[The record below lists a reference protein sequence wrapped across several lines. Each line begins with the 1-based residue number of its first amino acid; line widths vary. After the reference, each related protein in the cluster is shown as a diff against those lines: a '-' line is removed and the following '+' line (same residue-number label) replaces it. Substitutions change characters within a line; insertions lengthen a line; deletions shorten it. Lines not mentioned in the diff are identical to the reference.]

1 MTSLPL
7 GMLIE
12 ALVAVLLL
20 VTIGYC
26 WILNRRLQRLRADE
40 ETLRATI
47 SELITATEIA
57 ERAILGLKATA
68 NDADKTLG
76 TRLTQ
81 AEHLSKLL
89 AGQLGEGEAVLTRIS
104 QIAEAARTAH
114 AAEDA
119 RRASE
124 EEARHRA
131 QAQAQ
136 AQAEAEARRMAA
148 AQQAAAPAYQPAPQ
162 GYVAPQAA
170 PRQAAPSSYAAPYRQ
185 QAPSYAPAPAAPAAA
200 PSVSARDIR
209 AAAAEAT
216 ARLER
221 FRKKSGRLLLE
232 PSPASSCRHCCQRPL
247 ALKLLGLVLGGH
259 TAVGPVM
266 EARAQAQQPAAGEP
280 AAPPAG
286 GAGAPAPGE
295 APAAEGTQAPA
306 EGAADAVP
314 PVPDALEIGGSSAE
328 RAVLESLG
336 ERRKAL
342 QDQEGQLD
350 LREKLLQ
357 ATEERLQKRVD
368 ELKSL
373 EQQIQQGV
381 EEKKKQEEGEIAAL
395 VVMYENMKPK
405 DAARIFDRLDLDVLL
420 KVVRQMKPRKMAD
433 ILARMSPEAAEK
445 LTVAIAGGDANQPQ
459 GASVQAPAALPKI
472 GSN

>member
-114 AAEDA
+114 TAEDA
-119 RRASE
+119 RRAAE
-124 EEARHRA
+124 EEARQR
-131 QAQAQ
+131 AQAQ
-136 AQAEAEARRMAA
+136 AQAEAEARRLAA
-148 AQQAAAPAYQPAPQ
+148 AQQAAAPSYQQAPQ
-162 GYVAPQAA
+162 GYVAPQPA
-170 PRQAAPSSYAAPYRQ
+170 PRPADPSSYAAPYRQ
-185 QAPSYAPAPAAPAAA
+185 PAQAYAPSAQPAPAAA

-221 FRKKSGRLLLE
+221 FRKKSG
-232 PSPASSCRHCCQRPL
+232 
-247 ALKLLGLVLGGH
+247 
-259 TAVGPVM
+259 
-266 EARAQAQQPAAGEP
+266 
-280 AAPPAG
+280 
-286 GAGAPAPGE
+286 
-295 APAAEGTQAPA
+295 
-306 EGAADAVP
+306 
-314 PVPDALEIGGSSAE
+314 
-328 RAVLESLG
+328 
-336 ERRKAL
+336 
-342 QDQEGQLD
+342 
-350 LREKLLQ
+350 
-357 ATEERLQKRVD
+357 
-368 ELKSL
+368 
-373 EQQIQQGV
+373 
-381 EEKKKQEEGEIAAL
+381 
-395 VVMYENMKPK
+395 
-405 DAARIFDRLDLDVLL
+405 
-420 KVVRQMKPRKMAD
+420 
-433 ILARMSPEAAEK
+433 EAA
-445 LTVAIAGGDANQPQ
+445 A
-459 GASVQAPAALPKI
+459 
-472 GSN
+472 

>member
-114 AAEDA
+114 TAEDA
-119 RRASE
+119 RRAAE
-124 EEARHRA
+124 EEARQRA
-131 QAQAQ
+131 QAQAHAQAHAQ
-136 AQAEAEARRMAA
+136 AQAEADARRLAA
-148 AQQAAAPAYQPAPQ
+148 AQQAAAPAYQQAPQ
-162 GYVAPQAA
+162 GYVAPQPA
-170 PRQAAPSSYAAPYRQ
+170 PRPAPPAAPYAGAYR
-185 QAPSYAPAPAAPAAA
+185 PSAPAPAAPAPS

-221 FRKKSGRLLLE
+221 FRKKSG
-232 PSPASSCRHCCQRPL
+232 
-247 ALKLLGLVLGGH
+247 
-259 TAVGPVM
+259 
-266 EARAQAQQPAAGEP
+266 
-280 AAPPAG
+280 
-286 GAGAPAPGE
+286 
-295 APAAEGTQAPA
+295 
-306 EGAADAVP
+306 
-314 PVPDALEIGGSSAE
+314 
-328 RAVLESLG
+328 
-336 ERRKAL
+336 
-342 QDQEGQLD
+342 
-350 LREKLLQ
+350 
-357 ATEERLQKRVD
+357 
-368 ELKSL
+368 
-373 EQQIQQGV
+373 
-381 EEKKKQEEGEIAAL
+381 
-395 VVMYENMKPK
+395 
-405 DAARIFDRLDLDVLL
+405 
-420 KVVRQMKPRKMAD
+420 
-433 ILARMSPEAAEK
+433 EAA
-445 LTVAIAGGDANQPQ
+445 A
-459 GASVQAPAALPKI
+459 
-472 GSN
+472 

>member
-68 NDADKTLG
+68 NDADKSLG

-114 AAEDA
+114 TAEDA
-119 RRASE
+119 RRAAE
-124 EEARHRA
+124 EEARQRA

-136 AQAEAEARRMAA
+136 AQARAQAEAEARRLAA
-148 AQQAAAPAYQPAPQ
+148 AQQAAAPSYQQAPQ
-162 GYVAPQAA
+162 GYVAPQPA
-170 PRQAAPSSYAAPYRQ
+170 PRPAAPSSYAAPYRQ
-185 QAPSYAPAPAAPAAA
+185 PAQAYAPTAQPAPAAA

-221 FRKKSGRLLLE
+221 FRKKSG
-232 PSPASSCRHCCQRPL
+232 
-247 ALKLLGLVLGGH
+247 
-259 TAVGPVM
+259 
-266 EARAQAQQPAAGEP
+266 
-280 AAPPAG
+280 
-286 GAGAPAPGE
+286 
-295 APAAEGTQAPA
+295 
-306 EGAADAVP
+306 
-314 PVPDALEIGGSSAE
+314 
-328 RAVLESLG
+328 
-336 ERRKAL
+336 
-342 QDQEGQLD
+342 
-350 LREKLLQ
+350 
-357 ATEERLQKRVD
+357 
-368 ELKSL
+368 
-373 EQQIQQGV
+373 
-381 EEKKKQEEGEIAAL
+381 
-395 VVMYENMKPK
+395 
-405 DAARIFDRLDLDVLL
+405 
-420 KVVRQMKPRKMAD
+420 
-433 ILARMSPEAAEK
+433 EAA
-445 LTVAIAGGDANQPQ
+445 A
-459 GASVQAPAALPKI
+459 
-472 GSN
+472 

>member
-114 AAEDA
+114 TAEDA
-119 RRASE
+119 RRAAE
-124 EEARHRA
+124 EEARQR
-131 QAQAQ
+131 AQAQ
-136 AQAEAEARRMAA
+136 AQAEADARRLAA
-148 AQQAAAPAYQPAPQ
+148 AQQAAAPAYQQAPQ
-162 GYVAPQAA
+162 GYVAPQPA
-170 PRQAAPSSYAAPYRQ
+170 PRPAPPAAPYAGAYR
-185 QAPSYAPAPAAPAAA
+185 PSAPAPAAPAPS

-221 FRKKSGRLLLE
+221 FRKKSGE
-232 PSPASSCRHCCQRPL
+232 
-247 ALKLLGLVLGGH
+247 
-259 TAVGPVM
+259 TA
-266 EARAQAQQPAAGEP
+266 A
-280 AAPPAG
+280 
-286 GAGAPAPGE
+286 
-295 APAAEGTQAPA
+295 
-306 EGAADAVP
+306 
-314 PVPDALEIGGSSAE
+314 
-328 RAVLESLG
+328 
-336 ERRKAL
+336 
-342 QDQEGQLD
+342 
-350 LREKLLQ
+350 
-357 ATEERLQKRVD
+357 
-368 ELKSL
+368 
-373 EQQIQQGV
+373 
-381 EEKKKQEEGEIAAL
+381 
-395 VVMYENMKPK
+395 
-405 DAARIFDRLDLDVLL
+405 
-420 KVVRQMKPRKMAD
+420 
-433 ILARMSPEAAEK
+433 
-445 LTVAIAGGDANQPQ
+445 
-459 GASVQAPAALPKI
+459 
-472 GSN
+472 

>member
-114 AAEDA
+114 TAEDA
-119 RRASE
+119 RRAAE
-124 EEARHRA
+124 EEARQRA
-131 QAQAQ
+131 QAQAHAQAHAQAQ
-136 AQAEAEARRMAA
+136 AQAEADARRLAA
-148 AQQAAAPAYQPAPQ
+148 AQQAAAPAYQQAPQ
-162 GYVAPQAA
+162 GYVAPQPA
-170 PRQAAPSSYAAPYRQ
+170 PRPAPPAAPYAGAYR
-185 QAPSYAPAPAAPAAA
+185 PSAPAPAAPAPS

-221 FRKKSGRLLLE
+221 FRKKSG
-232 PSPASSCRHCCQRPL
+232 
-247 ALKLLGLVLGGH
+247 
-259 TAVGPVM
+259 
-266 EARAQAQQPAAGEP
+266 
-280 AAPPAG
+280 
-286 GAGAPAPGE
+286 
-295 APAAEGTQAPA
+295 
-306 EGAADAVP
+306 
-314 PVPDALEIGGSSAE
+314 
-328 RAVLESLG
+328 
-336 ERRKAL
+336 
-342 QDQEGQLD
+342 
-350 LREKLLQ
+350 
-357 ATEERLQKRVD
+357 
-368 ELKSL
+368 
-373 EQQIQQGV
+373 
-381 EEKKKQEEGEIAAL
+381 
-395 VVMYENMKPK
+395 
-405 DAARIFDRLDLDVLL
+405 
-420 KVVRQMKPRKMAD
+420 
-433 ILARMSPEAAEK
+433 EAA
-445 LTVAIAGGDANQPQ
+445 A
-459 GASVQAPAALPKI
+459 
-472 GSN
+472 

>member
-114 AAEDA
+114 TAEDA
-119 RRASE
+119 RRAAE
-124 EEARHRA
+124 EEARQRA
-131 QAQAQ
+131 QAQAHAQAQ
-136 AQAEAEARRMAA
+136 AQAEADARRLAA
-148 AQQAAAPAYQPAPQ
+148 AQQAAAPAYQQAPQ
-162 GYVAPQAA
+162 GYVAPQPA
-170 PRQAAPSSYAAPYRQ
+170 PRPAPPAAPYAGAYR
-185 QAPSYAPAPAAPAAA
+185 PSAPAPAAPAPS

-221 FRKKSGRLLLE
+221 FRKKSG
-232 PSPASSCRHCCQRPL
+232 
-247 ALKLLGLVLGGH
+247 
-259 TAVGPVM
+259 
-266 EARAQAQQPAAGEP
+266 
-280 AAPPAG
+280 
-286 GAGAPAPGE
+286 
-295 APAAEGTQAPA
+295 
-306 EGAADAVP
+306 
-314 PVPDALEIGGSSAE
+314 
-328 RAVLESLG
+328 
-336 ERRKAL
+336 
-342 QDQEGQLD
+342 
-350 LREKLLQ
+350 
-357 ATEERLQKRVD
+357 
-368 ELKSL
+368 
-373 EQQIQQGV
+373 
-381 EEKKKQEEGEIAAL
+381 
-395 VVMYENMKPK
+395 
-405 DAARIFDRLDLDVLL
+405 
-420 KVVRQMKPRKMAD
+420 
-433 ILARMSPEAAEK
+433 EAA
-445 LTVAIAGGDANQPQ
+445 A
-459 GASVQAPAALPKI
+459 
-472 GSN
+472 

>member
-114 AAEDA
+114 TAEDA
-119 RRASE
+119 RRAAE
-124 EEARHRA
+124 EEARQRA

-136 AQAEAEARRMAA
+136 AQAEADARRLAA
-148 AQQAAAPAYQPAPQ
+148 AQQAAAPAYQQSPQ
-162 GYVAPQAA
+162 GYVAPQPA
-170 PRQAAPSSYAAPYRQ
+170 PRPAPPAAPYAGAYR
-185 QAPSYAPAPAAPAAA
+185 PSAPAPAAPAPS

-221 FRKKSGRLLLE
+221 FRKKSG
-232 PSPASSCRHCCQRPL
+232 
-247 ALKLLGLVLGGH
+247 
-259 TAVGPVM
+259 
-266 EARAQAQQPAAGEP
+266 
-280 AAPPAG
+280 
-286 GAGAPAPGE
+286 
-295 APAAEGTQAPA
+295 
-306 EGAADAVP
+306 
-314 PVPDALEIGGSSAE
+314 
-328 RAVLESLG
+328 
-336 ERRKAL
+336 
-342 QDQEGQLD
+342 
-350 LREKLLQ
+350 
-357 ATEERLQKRVD
+357 
-368 ELKSL
+368 
-373 EQQIQQGV
+373 
-381 EEKKKQEEGEIAAL
+381 
-395 VVMYENMKPK
+395 
-405 DAARIFDRLDLDVLL
+405 
-420 KVVRQMKPRKMAD
+420 
-433 ILARMSPEAAEK
+433 EAA
-445 LTVAIAGGDANQPQ
+445 A
-459 GASVQAPAALPKI
+459 
-472 GSN
+472 

>member
-114 AAEDA
+114 TAEDA
-119 RRASE
+119 RRAAE
-124 EEARHRA
+124 EEARQRA

-136 AQAEAEARRMAA
+136 AQARAQAEAEARRLAA
-148 AQQAAAPAYQPAPQ
+148 AQQAAAPSYQQAPQ
-162 GYVAPQAA
+162 GYVAPQPA
-170 PRQAAPSSYAAPYRQ
+170 PRPAAPSSYAAPYRQ
-185 QAPSYAPAPAAPAAA
+185 PAQAYAPAAQSAPAAA

-221 FRKKSGRLLLE
+221 FRKKSG
-232 PSPASSCRHCCQRPL
+232 
-247 ALKLLGLVLGGH
+247 
-259 TAVGPVM
+259 
-266 EARAQAQQPAAGEP
+266 
-280 AAPPAG
+280 
-286 GAGAPAPGE
+286 
-295 APAAEGTQAPA
+295 
-306 EGAADAVP
+306 
-314 PVPDALEIGGSSAE
+314 
-328 RAVLESLG
+328 
-336 ERRKAL
+336 
-342 QDQEGQLD
+342 
-350 LREKLLQ
+350 
-357 ATEERLQKRVD
+357 
-368 ELKSL
+368 
-373 EQQIQQGV
+373 
-381 EEKKKQEEGEIAAL
+381 
-395 VVMYENMKPK
+395 
-405 DAARIFDRLDLDVLL
+405 
-420 KVVRQMKPRKMAD
+420 
-433 ILARMSPEAAEK
+433 EAA
-445 LTVAIAGGDANQPQ
+445 A
-459 GASVQAPAALPKI
+459 
-472 GSN
+472 

>member
-136 AQAEAEARRMAA
+136 AEAEARRMAA

-221 FRKKSGRLLLE
+221 FRKKSG
-232 PSPASSCRHCCQRPL
+232 
-247 ALKLLGLVLGGH
+247 
-259 TAVGPVM
+259 
-266 EARAQAQQPAAGEP
+266 
-280 AAPPAG
+280 
-286 GAGAPAPGE
+286 
-295 APAAEGTQAPA
+295 
-306 EGAADAVP
+306 
-314 PVPDALEIGGSSAE
+314 
-328 RAVLESLG
+328 
-336 ERRKAL
+336 
-342 QDQEGQLD
+342 
-350 LREKLLQ
+350 
-357 ATEERLQKRVD
+357 
-368 ELKSL
+368 
-373 EQQIQQGV
+373 
-381 EEKKKQEEGEIAAL
+381 
-395 VVMYENMKPK
+395 
-405 DAARIFDRLDLDVLL
+405 
-420 KVVRQMKPRKMAD
+420 
-433 ILARMSPEAAEK
+433 EAA
-445 LTVAIAGGDANQPQ
+445 A
-459 GASVQAPAALPKI
+459 
-472 GSN
+472 